1 MQVSAQPQPQCSNL
15 SFRKS
20 ALMKLRVAVLVESV
34 GYDLLTATAGSRRM
48 KSDTPPSP
56 QPACALASGM
66 GGMPMPLRPGTRPTR
81 PKQRANFYHNQ

>member
-34 GYDLLTATAGSRRM
+34 GYDLFTATAGSRRM
-48 KSDTPPSP
+48 KSDTPPDRRNP
-56 QPACALASGM
+56 HVRTGKWH
-66 GGMPMPLRPGTRPTR
+66 GGHADAPGTRPTR